1 MGLKEQIAQPQ
12 GAAQHEQ
19 DKPGDQEVG
28 KSTFPGRFVPA
39 AMLRCRTA

>member
-19 DKPGDQEVG
+19 DKPGDQ
-28 KSTFPGRFVPA
+28 
-39 AMLRCRTA
+39 